1 MTYTYHHELTD
12 QQVHELGAAAAHD
25 LNNLRQVHGSA
36 ITVEC
41 SIDGDG
47 VVEVTDAHLG
57 DHDIIADD
65 QLHLDDLIDYGEM
78 STEVRESAKEEHEA
92 SKAEARLDSRRWRGE
107 EVCPRGYDGR

>member
-12 QQVHELGAAAAHD
+12 QQAHELEPAIAHD
-25 LNNLRQVHGSA
+25 LNNLRQIHGST
-36 ITVEC
+36 IYVEC

-47 VVEVTDAHLG
+47 TVEVTDAHLG
-57 DHDIIADD
+57 DHDIIDDD